1 MQRFSYGGA
10 DAPIPD
16 LKHFGWHDMVERWR
30 YQDVYYNW
38 LAYPNLHIASANGGY
53 SFTLEHHIPIAPD
66 RTQLEIYWFT
76 SRKKQSYASSSQI
89 LLAQMHGS
97 KAIVGEDIEIME
109 QVQSA
114 LHIDAPLPTQ
124 GAYESM
130 NRLVERWYT
139 TLMNT
144 QHSL

>member
-1 MQRFSYGGA
+1 
-10 DAPIPD
+10 
-16 LKHFGWHDMVERWR
+16 MVERWR

-97 KAIVGEDIEIME
+97 KADRKSTRLNSSHLVISYAVFC
-109 QVQSA
+109 
-114 LHIDAPLPTQ
+114 LKKKK
-124 GAYESM
+124 ES
-130 NRLVERWYT
+130 
-139 TLMNT
+139 
-144 QHSL
+144 